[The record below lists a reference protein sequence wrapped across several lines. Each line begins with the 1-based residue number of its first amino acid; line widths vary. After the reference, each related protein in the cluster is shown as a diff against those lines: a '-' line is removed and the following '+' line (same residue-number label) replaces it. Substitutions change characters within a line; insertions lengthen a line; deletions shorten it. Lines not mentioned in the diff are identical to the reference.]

1 MAALVLEL
9 AARLHAAGIMAHALP
24 VFGRWLF
31 EELDPTSDLTAS
43 PSTGEF
49 GRLSR
54 AVLASAGVDIL
65 RVAAHSFRR
74 GRAVGLF
81 HARVGREVVSESLRH
96 RSPSRRYAPRTPIS

>member
-1 MAALVLEL
+1 MASWPAPVPEL
-9 AARLHAAGIMAHALP
+9 AARLHAAGVKAHALP

-54 AVLASAGVDIL
+54 AVLASAGVDTL

-74 GRAVGLF
+74 GRPAW
-81 HARVGREVVSESLRH
+81 GRRWYP
-96 RSPSRRYAPRTPIS
+96 SPCATSR